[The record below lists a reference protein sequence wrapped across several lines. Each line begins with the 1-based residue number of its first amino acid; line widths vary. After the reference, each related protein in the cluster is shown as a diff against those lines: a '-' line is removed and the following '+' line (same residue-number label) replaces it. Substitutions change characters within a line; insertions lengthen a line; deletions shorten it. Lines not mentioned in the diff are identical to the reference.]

1 MSNLDNDSATLGV
14 YCLEC
19 GYNLRGHA
27 GDPRRC
33 PECGHLNRVEDL
45 EVPAKLI
52 RRALRRLE
60 SGAAICGAS
69 AATMLLWVIPLLII
83 MVNPPMSR
91 PPAYVWI
98 LVVSLGAAAMI
109 FFVVGMFHFRRSC
122 ARNSRWLPTL
132 LWFTFL
138 ACLLS
143 ATGLAAIVAILSGIA
158 IAVAMRPA
166 FPLNVQTVVSM
177 LVAIA
182 MLPLSVWLYRVAKR
196 AIHPLQRET
205 AARFAR
211 THFYNKG

>member
-1 MSNLDNDSATLGV
+1 MSNRDNDSATLDV

-33 PECGHLNRVEDL
+33 PECSHLNRMEDL

-52 RRALRRLE
+52 RKALRRLE
-60 SGAAICGAS
+60 SGAATCGVS
-69 AATMLLWVIPLLII
+69 AAVMLLVVPLLIV
-83 MVNPPMSR
+83 MVQPNVQLPTF
-91 PPAYVWI
+91 AWI
-98 LVVSLGAAAMI
+98 FVVGVGVAAMI

-122 ARNSRWLPTL
+122 APESRWLAAL
-132 LWFTFL
+132 VRFTVL
-138 ACLLS
+138 ACLI
-143 ATGLAAIVAILSGIA
+143 ALSGSVA
-158 IAVAMRPA
+158 FVAVVRSVVLAVVARPA
-166 FPLNVQTVVSM
+166 VQLNQ
-177 LVAIA
+177 LGPWIAVAIA
-182 MLPLSVWLYRVAKR
+182 MLPLSAWLYRVAKR

>member
-1 MSNLDNDSATLGV
+1 MSNRDNEVATLDL

-33 PECGHLNRVEDL
+33 PECGHLNRMEDL

-60 SGAAICGAS
+60 SGAATCGVS
-69 AATMLLWVIPLLII
+69 AAAMLLVVPLLIG
-83 MVNPPMSR
+83 MVMLNAQPPTF
-91 PPAYVWI
+91 AWI
-98 LVVSLGAAAMI
+98 FVVSVGVAAMI
-109 FFVVGMFHFRRSC
+109 SFVVGMFHFRRSC

-132 LWFTFL
+132 LWFTVL
-138 ACLLS
+138 ACLIFV
-143 ATGLAAIVAILSGIA
+143 TGLPVFVAVCGIA
-158 IAVAMRPA
+158 IAVLFWPA
-166 FPLNVQTVVSM
+166 GAHSWVVPWIA
-177 LVAIA
+177 VAIA

-211 THFYNKG
+211 THFYKKG

>member
-1 MSNLDNDSATLGV
+1 MSNLDNDSATLDV

-69 AATMLLWVIPLLII
+69 AAVMLLVVPLLIV
-83 MVNPPMSR
+83 MVILNAQPPTF
-91 PPAYVWI
+91 AWI
-98 LVVSLGAAAMI
+98 FVVSVGVAAMI

-122 ARNSRWLPTL
+122 APESRWLAALVRFTL
-132 LWFTFL
+132 LG
-138 ACLLS
+138 C
-143 ATGLAAIVAILSGIA
+143 A
-158 IAVAMRPA
+158 IAVTGLTGSVA
-166 FPLNVQTVVSM
+166 FFSAVAYMGPFRLPHVGERIA
-177 LVAIA
+177 VAIA

-211 THFYNKG
+211 THFYNKGGSVS